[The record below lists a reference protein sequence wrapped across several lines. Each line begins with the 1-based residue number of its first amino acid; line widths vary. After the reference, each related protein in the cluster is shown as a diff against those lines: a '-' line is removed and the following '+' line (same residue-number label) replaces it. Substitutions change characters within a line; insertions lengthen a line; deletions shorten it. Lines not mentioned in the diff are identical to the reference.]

1 MRRYFRH
8 LRDIQLVGLVCVTLV
23 FIGLFLTAQLRQV
36 ELEGSGWR
44 RIDVELLR
52 KRVESG
58 DLSDHEAVWYHAV
71 IEGEGDVWDGEPGR

>member
-8 LRDIQLVGLVCVTLV
+8 LRDIQLLGLICVTLV
-23 FIGLFLTAQLRQV
+23 FIGLFLTAQLQQV

-44 RIDVELLR
+44 RIDVELLQ

-58 DLSDHEAVWYHAV
+58 DLSDHEAVWYHV
-71 IEGEGDVWDGEPGR
+71 ETEGEGDVRDGEAGP